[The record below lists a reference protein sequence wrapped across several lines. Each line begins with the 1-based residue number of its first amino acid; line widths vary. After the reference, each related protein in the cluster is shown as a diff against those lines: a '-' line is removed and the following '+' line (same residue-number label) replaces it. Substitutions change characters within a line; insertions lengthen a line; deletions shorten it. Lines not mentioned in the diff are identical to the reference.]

1 MRHKIIMLFVL
12 FAALLSSCSLLKMSK
27 ENARIF
33 SQNIINN
40 RGVINSLS
48 LDGASAAANINTNVR
63 IIDLTKKMSR
73 CYSMFLNKDSVVISS
88 YTVSK
93 IPPDL
98 NCMLVCRD
106 LIVMEITRK
115 NKMIYTTL
123 FVSGYETCNNTRTSG
138 TITICYKRNK
148 DKSLTLVS
156 EEYSEY
162 DTNGGPPI
170 EYDRKF
176 NRSLKKYDK

>member
-12 FAALLSSCSLLKMSK
+12 FAALLSSCSLLKMSE

-48 LDGASAAANINTNVR
+48 LDSASAAANINTNVR

-93 IPPDL
+93 IPPDM